1 MNDPRVEKF
10 ADLLVDYSTR
20 IQPGDR
26 VIIEAG
32 TAALP
37 LVRALYARILERGG
51 VPAPLIRF
59 PGEEALLL
67 KHADDEVL
75 ARPPIFQQLAYET
88 FEARIRIHSETNTR
102 QLTNVP
108 AERQKLRQQAMA
120 PIIDAQMRRG
130 ATGEFKWVTTLFPTE
145 AYAMEAENS
154 LDDFADFVFRACHLQ
169 EDDPVAYW
177 RQVQAEQQRYVDYL
191 QGKDRVV
198 LRGPNVDLSLSIRG
212 RTFLNSCGIHNMPDG
227 EIYTGP
233 VEESVNGWVRFS
245 YPTVYQGVLL
255 EGVELTFS
263 DGRVVQARA
272 DKNQDFLLR
281 MLEVD
286 PGARYLGEF
295 AVGLNYEIDRFSR
308 HILFDE
314 KLGGSFHMALGAG
327 YPETGS
333 QNKSMIH
340 WDMIC
345 GMEDSEIEVDGE
357 VIYRDGRFL
366 I

>member
-1 MNDPRVEKF
+1 MNDQRVEKF
-10 ADLLVDYSTR
+10 AALLVDYSTR

-26 VIIEAG
+26 VIIEAT
-32 TAALP
+32 TAGLP
-37 LVRALYARILERGG
+37 LVRALYARILARGG
-51 VPAPLIRF
+51 VPVPQIHF
-59 PGEEALLL
+59 PGEEALRFQY
-67 KHADDEVL
+67 ASDEVL
-75 ARPPIFQQLAYET
+75 AQPPIFQQQAYET

-108 AERQKLRQQAMA
+108 PERQQLRQQAMA
-120 PIIDAQMRRG
+120 PIIAAQMRRG

-154 LDDFADFVFRACHLQ
+154 FDEFADFVFRACHL
-169 EDDPVAYW
+169 EEEDPVAYW
-177 RQVQAEQQRYVDYL
+177 QKVQAQQQKYVDFL
-191 QGKDRVV
+191 RGKDRVV
-198 LRGPNVDLSLSIRG
+198 LRGPNVELSLSIRG
-212 RTFLNSCGIHNMPDG
+212 RTFINSCGIHNMPDG

-286 PGARYLGEF
+286 AGARYLGEF
-295 AVGLNYEIDRFSR
+295 AIGLNYEIDRFSR

-314 KLGGSFHMALGAG
+314 KLGGSFHLALGAG

-333 QNKSMIH
+333 RNKSMIH

-345 GMEDSEIEVDGE
+345 GMEASEIEVDGD